1 MENPQNSVLRA
12 VRFVL
17 FGIAIGFIPGMIR
30 VQQLDRQIEAER
42 ADAAKLNEGLRAAI
56 VDEKKKHDADREGC
70 QKLVSS
76 ESGYTVLLDLN
87 HPWGIA
93 PGASFGGVL
102 QVESVTLALPP
113 GNPVRTNPYGPMWVI
128 PRIITPHV
136 MDGILGAAY
145 THIWPSGHTDGWQMA
160 GRAE

>member
-1 MENPQNSVLRA
+1 MENPQNSAIRA

-17 FGIAIGFIPGMIR
+17 FGIAIGFIPGLIR
-30 VQQLDRQIEAER
+30 VQQLNQQVHAER
-42 ADAAKLNEGLRAAI
+42 ADWTKTNEGLRAAI
-56 VDEKKKHDADREGC
+56 VDEKQKHDADREGC

-93 PGASFGGVL
+93 PNASIGVL
-102 QVESVTLALPP
+102 QVENVNLTLPP
-113 GNPVRTNPYGPMWVI
+113 ANPVRTNPYGPMWII